1 MWEFIDKIVYINLDN
16 RQDRRDI
23 MAKFFKEGQ
32 IPDDKI
38 IRFSA
43 IKHKRPPIGILQSHT
58 EVLHMAKRA
67 GWKNVL
73 ILEDDLQ
80 WINLESGYQQLLELI
95 SKPKWDVILLCGWY
109 KEYDFPRIYSS
120 LNTGAY
126 LVNSD
131 YYDTFLENRTSA
143 IKSIVPKN
151 IRQFLSRNNYSADMS
166 WDIIMKRDMW
176 FGLYPCIC
184 SQVDGQSD
192 NSKKIINASLAVG
205 IFSAAVRKTIWN

>member
-1 MWEFIDKIVYINLDN
+1 
-16 RQDRRDI
+16 
-23 MAKFFKEGQ
+23 MAKG
-32 IPDDKI
+32 
-38 IRFSA
+38 
-43 IKHKRPPIGILQSHT
+43 
-58 EVLHMAKRA
+58 A

-192 NSKKIINASLAVG
+192 NSKKIIKASLAVG